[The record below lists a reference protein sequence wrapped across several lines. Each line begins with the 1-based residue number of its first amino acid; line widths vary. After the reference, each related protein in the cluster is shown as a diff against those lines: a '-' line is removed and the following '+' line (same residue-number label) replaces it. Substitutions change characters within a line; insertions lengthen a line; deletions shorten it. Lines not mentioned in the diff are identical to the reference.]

1 MFSAGPKS
9 NRNLASSPTHQLT
22 SSPTRQLTSSPTHQL
37 TNSPAHQ
44 LANFKIV
51 AQFRV
56 VAVTL
61 SLDSKKAFENL
72 VLP

>member
-1 MFSAGPKS
+1 MFSAEPKS
-9 NRNLASSPTHQLT
+9 NRKLA
-22 SSPTRQLTSSPTHQL
+22 
-37 TNSPAHQ
+37 NSPAHQ
-44 LANFKIV
+44 LTSFTIV

-61 SLDSKKAFENL
+61 SLDSKNALENF